1 MSGYFA
7 TRAARRRGATYGLLL
22 SASVILMLVSSSP
35 FVHELQSGIGFAF
48 RPLEA
53 TFDGL
58 GRGISSVF
66 GALAEMD
73 ELRTKNESLEQE
85 NARLENENDQAKEL
99 QRENE
104 LLTALLQLRNGF
116 DYETRA
122 AAVIGRE
129 SNEFR
134 RVVTIDLGA
143 TAGVELGDIVVA
155 SGGAVA
161 GRVIE
166 VGANYARVLLI
177 SDTGSTVIG
186 QLTTSAATGEVV
198 GQLGGALVMTKI
210 DAAVDVVLGEEVV
223 TAGIELTGGIRSP
236 FPKGL
241 VIGIVV
247 DSKRDANEVVQTAF
261 LEPAIDLERLEYV
274 LVILDYEGG
283 LPPPDQQPT
292 SCDPT
297 DGGTLPDSE
306 QPCVTPAPAVL
317 PTPRARP

>member
-7 TRAARRRGATYGLLL
+7 TRAARRRGATFGLLL
-22 SASVILMLVSSSP
+22 GASVLLMLVSSSP
-35 FVHELQSGIGFAF
+35 FVRELQSGIGFAF

-53 TFDGL
+53 TMVGF

-73 ELRTKNESLEQE
+73 ELRTKNETLEQE

-143 TAGVELGDIVVA
+143 TEGVELGDVVVA

-198 GQLGGALVMTKI
+198 GQLGGALVMSKI

-306 QPCVTPAPAVL
+306 QPCVTPTPAAL
-317 PTPRARP
+317 PTPGARP

>member
-7 TRAARRRGATYGLLL
+7 TRAARRRGLAYGLLL
-22 SASVILMLVSSSP
+22 AASVVLMLVSSSP
-35 FVHELQSGIGFAF
+35 LVRELQSGIGFAF

-53 TFDGL
+53 AIDGF
-58 GRGISSVF
+58 GRDISSVF
-66 GALAEMD
+66 TALVEMD
-73 ELRTKNESLEQE
+73 ELRTKNETLEQE
-85 NARLENENDQAKEL
+85 NARLENENRQAKEL

-104 LLTALLQLRNGF
+104 LLTALLQLRSGF
-116 DYETRA
+116 GYETIG

-134 RVVTIDLGA
+134 RVVTLGVGTENA
-143 TAGVELGDIVVA
+143 VELGDVVVA

-161 GRVIE
+161 GRVVE
-166 VGANYARVLLI
+166 VGPNYSRVLLI

-198 GQLGGALVMTKI
+198 GQLGGALVMSKI
-210 DAAVDVVLGEEVV
+210 DSSIDVVLGEEVV
-223 TAGIELTGGIRSP
+223 TAGIELSGGIRSP

-247 DSKRDANEVVQTAF
+247 DVKRDANEVVQTAF

-283 LPPPDQQPT
+283 LPPPEEQPT
-292 SCDPT
+292 SCDPN

-306 QPCVTPAPAVL
+306 QPCVTPTPAVL
-317 PTPRARP
+317 PTPVVRP

>member
-22 SASVILMLVSSSP
+22 GASVILMLVSSSP
-35 FVHELQSGIGFAF
+35 VVRELQSGIGFAF

-53 TFDGL
+53 TIDAF

-73 ELRTKNESLEQE
+73 ELRTKNETLEQE

-134 RVVTIDLGA
+134 RVVTIDIG
-143 TAGVELGDIVVA
+143 TTEGVELGDVVVA

-161 GRVIE
+161 GRVFE
-166 VGANYARVLLI
+166 VGPNYARVLLI

-198 GQLGGALVMTKI
+198 GQLGGLLVMSKI

-223 TAGIELTGGIRSP
+223 TAGIELNGGIRSP

-241 VIGIVV
+241 VIGIVG
-247 DSKRDANEVVQTAF
+247 DSRRDANEVVQTAF
-261 LEPAIDLERLEYV
+261 IEPAIDLDRLEYV

-306 QPCVTPAPAVL
+306 QPCVTPTPVVL
-317 PTPRARP
+317 PTPGVRP

>member
-7 TRAARRRGATYGLLL
+7 TRAARRRGLAYGLLL
-22 SASVILMLVSSSP
+22 AASVVMMLVSSSP
-35 FVHELQSGIGFAF
+35 LVRELQSGVGFAF

-53 TFDGL
+53 AVTSF
-58 GRGISSVF
+58 GRDVSSVISAF
-66 GALAEMD
+66 VEMD
-73 ELRTKNESLEQE
+73 ELRTKNEILEQE
-85 NARLENENDQAKEL
+85 NARLENENRQAKEL

-116 DYETRA
+116 EYETVG

-134 RVVTIDLGA
+134 RVATLGVGA
-143 TAGVELGDIVVA
+143 VDGVKLGDVVVA

-166 VGANYARVLLI
+166 VGPNYARVLLI

-198 GQLGGALVMTKI
+198 GQLGGALVMSKI
-210 DAAVDVVLGEEVV
+210 DSAVDVVLGEEVV
-223 TAGIELTGGIRSP
+223 TAGIELAGGIRSP

-247 DSKRDANEVVQTAF
+247 DVKRDANEVVQTAF

-283 LPPPDQQPT
+283 LPPPDEQPT

-306 QPCVTPAPAVL
+306 QPCVTPTPAAL
-317 PTPRARP
+317 PTPGVRP

>member
-1 MSGYFA
+1 
-7 TRAARRRGATYGLLL
+7 
-22 SASVILMLVSSSP
+22 
-35 FVHELQSGIGFAF
+35 
-48 RPLEA
+48 
-53 TFDGL
+53 
-58 GRGISSVF
+58 
-66 GALAEMD
+66 MD
-73 ELRTKNESLEQE
+73 ELRTKNETLEQE
-85 NARLENENDQAKEL
+85 NARLENENHQAKEL

-116 DYETRA
+116 GYETRA

-134 RVVTIDLGA
+134 RVVTIGIGA
-143 TAGVELGDIVVA
+143 DEGVELGDVAVA

-166 VGANYARVLLI
+166 VGSNYARVLLI
-177 SDTGSTVIG
+177 TDTGSTVIG
-186 QLTTSAATGEVV
+186 QLTTSAATGEVI
-198 GQLGGALVMTKI
+198 GQLGGLLIMSKI
-210 DAAVDVVLGEEVV
+210 DSAVEVVIGEEVV
-223 TAGIELTGGIRSP
+223 TAGIELAGGIRSP

-241 VIGIVV
+241 VIGIVGDV
-247 DSKRDANEVVQTAF
+247 RRDANEVVQTAF

-292 SCDPT
+292 SCEPT

-306 QPCVTPAPAVL
+306 QPCVTPTPAVL
-317 PTPRARP
+317 PTPGVRP

>member
-7 TRAARRRGATYGLLL
+7 TRAARRRGLAYGLLL
-22 SASVILMLVSSSP
+22 AASVVLMLVSSSP
-35 FVHELQSGIGFAF
+35 LVRELQSGIGFAF

-53 TFDGL
+53 AIDSF
-58 GRGISSVF
+58 GRDISSVF
-66 GALAEMD
+66 TALVEMD
-73 ELRTKNESLEQE
+73 ELRTKNETLAQE
-85 NARLENENDQAKEL
+85 NARLENENRQAKEL

-104 LLTALLQLRNGF
+104 LLTALLQLRSGF
-116 DYETRA
+116 GYETIG

-134 RVVTIDLGA
+134 RVVTLGVGTENA
-143 TAGVELGDIVVA
+143 VELGDVVVA

-161 GRVIE
+161 GRVVE
-166 VGANYARVLLI
+166 VGPNYSRVLLI

-198 GQLGGALVMTKI
+198 GQLGGALVMSKI
-210 DAAVDVVLGEEVV
+210 DSSIDVVLGEEVV
-223 TAGIELTGGIRSP
+223 TAGIELSGGIRSP

-247 DSKRDANEVVQTAF
+247 DVKRDANEVVQTAF

-283 LPPPDQQPT
+283 LPPPEEQPT
-292 SCDPT
+292 SCDPN

-306 QPCVTPAPAVL
+306 QPCVTPTPAVL
-317 PTPRARP
+317 PTPVVRP

>member
-22 SASVILMLVSSSP
+22 GVSVILMLVSSSP
-35 FVHELQSGIGFAF
+35 LVRELQSGIGFAF
-48 RPLEA
+48 RPFEA
-53 TFDGL
+53 TIDGL
-58 GRGISSVF
+58 GRGLSSVF

-73 ELRTKNESLEQE
+73 ELRTRNDTLEQE

-104 LLTALLQLRNGF
+104 LLTALLQLRSGF
-116 DYETRA
+116 GYETRA

-134 RVVTIDLGA
+134 RVVTIGIGA
-143 TAGVELGDIVVA
+143 AEGVELGDVVVA

-166 VGANYARVLLI
+166 VGPNYARVLLI

-198 GQLGGALVMTKI
+198 GQLGGALVMSKI
-210 DAAVDVVLGEEVV
+210 DSAAGVVLGEEVV
-223 TAGIELTGGIRSP
+223 TAGIELNGGIRSP

-306 QPCVTPAPAVL
+306 QPCVTPNPAVL
-317 PTPRARP
+317 PTPGVRP

>member
-7 TRAARRRGATYGLLL
+7 TRAARRRGAAYGLLL
-22 SASVILMLVSSSP
+22 GASVILMLVSSSP
-35 FVHELQSGIGFAF
+35 LVREIQSGIGFAF

-53 TFDGL
+53 TIDGF

-66 GALAEMD
+66 SALAEMD
-73 ELRTKNESLEQE
+73 ELRARNESLELE
-85 NARLENENDQAKEL
+85 NARLENENHQAKEL

-116 DYETRA
+116 GYETRA

-134 RVVTIDLGA
+134 RVVTIGIGS
-143 TAGVELGDIVVA
+143 TEGVELGDVVVA

-166 VGANYARVLLI
+166 VGSNYARVLLI

-186 QLTTSAATGEVV
+186 QLTTSAATGEVL
-198 GQLGGALVMTKI
+198 GQLGGSLVMSKI
-210 DAAVDVVLGEEVV
+210 DSAVGVVLGEEVV
-223 TAGIELTGGIRSP
+223 TAGIELAGGIRSP

-241 VIGIVV
+241 IIGIVIDV
-247 DSKRDANEVVQTAF
+247 QRDANEVVQTAY

-297 DGGTLPDSE
+297 DDGTLPDSE
-306 QPCVTPAPAVL
+306 QPCVTPTPAVL
-317 PTPRARP
+317 PTPGVRR

>member
-7 TRAARRRGATYGLLL
+7 TRAARRRGLAYGLLL
-22 SASVILMLVSSSP
+22 GASVIMMLVSSSP
-35 FVHELQSGIGFAF
+35 IVRELQSGIGFAF

-53 TFDGL
+53 ALDSF
-58 GRGISSVF
+58 GRDVSSVVS
-66 GALAEMD
+66 ALVEMD
-73 ELRTKNESLEQE
+73 ELRTRNETLEQE
-85 NARLENENDQAKEL
+85 NARLESENRQAKEM
-99 QRENE
+99 QRQNE
-104 LLTALLQLRNGF
+104 LLTALLQLRSGF
-116 DYETRA
+116 EHETVA

-134 RVVTIDLGA
+134 RVVTLGVGA
-143 TAGVELGDIVVA
+143 VDGVELGDIVVA
-155 SGGAVA
+155 SGAAVA
-161 GRVIE
+161 GRVVE
-166 VGANYARVLLI
+166 VGANYSRVLLI

-198 GQLGGALVMTKI
+198 GQLGGLLVMGKI
-210 DAAVDVVLGEEVV
+210 DSSIDVVLGEEVV
-223 TAGIELTGGIRSP
+223 TAGIELNGGIRSP

-247 DSKRDANEVVQTAF
+247 DATRDANEVVQTAY

-283 LPPPDQQPT
+283 LPPPDEQPT

-297 DGGTLPDSE
+297 DDGTLPDSE
-306 QPCVTPAPAVL
+306 QPCVTPTPAVL
-317 PTPRARP
+317 PTPGVRP

>member
-1 MSGYFA
+1 MSGYFG
-7 TRAARRRGATYGLLL
+7 TRAARRRGAAYGLLL
-22 SASVILMLVSSSP
+22 GASVILMLVSSSP
-35 FVHELQSGIGFAF
+35 LVRELQSGIGFAF

-53 TFDGL
+53 TIDSF

-73 ELRTKNESLEQE
+73 ELRTRNETLEQE

-134 RVVTIDLGA
+134 RVITIGIGSDE
-143 TAGVELGDIVVA
+143 GVELGDVVVA

-166 VGANYARVLLI
+166 VGSNYARVLLI

-186 QLTTSAATGEVV
+186 QLSTSAATGEVV
-198 GQLGGALVMTKI
+198 GQLGGALIMSKI
-210 DAAVDVVLGEEVV
+210 DSSVGVVLGEEVV
-223 TAGIELTGGIRSP
+223 TAGIELAGGIRSP

-241 VIGIVV
+241 VIGIVGDV
-247 DSKRDANEVVQTAF
+247 RRDANEVVQTAF

-274 LVILDYEGG
+274 LVIIDYEGG

-306 QPCVTPAPAVL
+306 QPCVTPTPAVL
-317 PTPRARP
+317 PTPVVRP

>member
-7 TRAARRRGATYGLLL
+7 TRAARRRGLAYGLLL
-22 SASVILMLVSSSP
+22 AASVVMMLVSSSP
-35 FVHELQSGIGFAF
+35 LVRELQGGIGFAF

-53 TFDGL
+53 AFDSI
-58 GRGISSVF
+58 GRDISSIVSAF
-66 GALAEMD
+66 VEMD
-73 ELRTKNESLEQE
+73 QLRTKNEILEQE
-85 NARLENENDQAKEL
+85 NARLENENRQAKEL

-104 LLTALLQLRNGF
+104 LLTGLLQLRNGF
-116 DYETRA
+116 EYETVG

-134 RVVTIDLGA
+134 RVVTLGVGGVE
-143 TAGVELGDIVVA
+143 GVELGDIVVA

-161 GRVIE
+161 GRIVE
-166 VGANYARVLLI
+166 VGSNYSRALLI

-198 GQLGGALVMTKI
+198 GQLGGSFVMGKI
-210 DAAVDVVLGEEVV
+210 DSQVEVVLGEEVV
-223 TAGIELTGGIRSP
+223 TAGIELAGGIRSP

-247 DSKRDANEVVQTAF
+247 DVERDANEVVQTAF

-283 LPPPDQQPT
+283 LPSPEEQPT

-306 QPCVTPAPAVL
+306 QPCVTATPAVL
-317 PTPRARP
+317 PTPAVRP